1 VARRPSRLELEREIV
16 FRRCQQDPLFFIT
29 EFVKVNVVGKGYLP
43 FKMWPHQPE
52 ILEWMVEKHHLT
64 SSRNI
69 ALKARQVGWTTIGNA
84 FAMWSMLFHNDHPWL
99 QISVGQD
106 EAAKALTL
114 KLKQPYSMLPSWLR
128 RRLPQVTKDTGEE
141 FNFDNG
147 SGMQAVPST
156 ARSGRSLAV
165 YGVLF
170 DEAAFMETPEEVFA
184 GLEAMTYGPMFVF
197 STANGMGDFF
207 HSTWTESM
215 LPDSIWDS
223 KFYPWSV
230 VPGRD
235 EDGWYQSKLLAYR
248 GKEHVFYQ
256 EYPATPAE
264 AFLRSGRTA
273 FDLEHLDETQAWEE
287 ASFKIDLTLIN
298 VVDRESIARARFP
311 MSEIRD
317 LELYVWD
324 EPFIARNDDGTIH
337 QKPNY
342 VVACDVAEGL
352 EHGDY
357 TAITVRDVNRNEQV
371 AASLTHIPI
380 FNLGA
385 VLEVIGY
392 WYHTALVVV
401 ERNNFGLVPLQH
413 LQEHAYPRLYRMD
426 TVAEIRRGDRT
437 PRYGWITS
445 RVSKPKMVQD
455 LAKSFQ
461 IEDVKLHD
469 HRFLTQASTFV
480 ADGKGGYASDAP
492 NHDDMVMAEMIAEQ
506 GYLDS
511 HRHPIVWMDPEPGP
525 MTMGELFSPLPQK
538 TPVGSALARP
548 VGDRP
553 EEQSVIR
560 SFEI

>member
-1 VARRPSRLELEREIV
+1 MGRRTPSRLELERELI
-16 FRRCQQDPLFFIT
+16 FRRCQIDPMYFIT
-29 EFVKVNVVGKGYLP
+29 EFVKVNEVGRGYRKFDL
-43 FKMWPHQPE
+43 WEHQPE
-52 ILEWMVEKHHLT
+52 IIDWMHSKHTLKP
-64 SSRNI
+64 SRSI
-69 ALKARQVGWTTIGNA
+69 ALKARQIGWTTIGNA
-84 FAMWSMLFHNDHPWL
+84 FALWSMLFHNDHPWL

-114 KLKQPYSMLPSWLR
+114 KLKQPYSMLPSWMR
-128 RRLPQVTKDTGEE
+128 RRLPQVSKDTGEE

-207 HSTWTESM
+207 HSTWLEAD
-215 LPDSIWDS
+215 LDDSQWDS

-235 EDGWYQSKLLAYR
+235 EAWYKAKLLTYR

-256 EYPATPAE
+256 EYPASPAE

-273 FDLEHLDETQAWEE
+273 FDLGELEAKQAFEPPIAKYDLSLIADSV
-287 ASFKIDLTLIN
+287 ASIEVAKYDP
-298 VVDRESIARARFP
+298 A
-311 MSEIRD
+311 EIRD
-317 LELYVWD
+317 LELFVWHH
-324 EPFIARNDDGTIH
+324 PFVAYNDDGTIH

-342 VVACDVAEGL
+342 VIGCDVAEGL

-357 TAITVRDVNRNEQV
+357 TAISVRNVATNEQV
-371 AASLTHIPI
+371 ASSESHIPI

-385 VLEVIGY
+385 VLELLGY
-392 WYHTALVVV
+392 WYHTALIVV

-413 LQEHAYPRLYRMD
+413 LQESGYPRLYRMD
-426 TVAEIRRGDRT
+426 SIAQMKRGDRT

-445 RVSKPKMVQD
+445 KASKPKMVQD

-461 IEDVKLHD
+461 LEDVLLHD
-469 HRFLTQASTFV
+469 RRFLSEASTFV
-480 ADGKGGYASDAP
+480 ADGRGGYSSAPP
-492 NHDDMVMAEMIAEQ
+492 NHDDMVMAEMLSEQ

-511 HRHPIVWMDPEPGP
+511 PRFPIVWEDPTPGP
-525 MTMGELFSPLPQK
+525 LTMGDLFALGVADS
-538 TPVGSALARP
+538 PVGSALSKPIGGGNSTKP
-548 VGDRP
+548 V
-553 EEQSVIR
+553 VR
-560 SFEI
+560 SFEIS

>member
-1 VARRPSRLELEREIV
+1 
-16 FRRCQQDPLFFIT
+16 
-29 EFVKVNVVGKGYLP
+29 
-43 FKMWPHQPE
+43 
-52 ILEWMVEKHHLT
+52 
-64 SSRNI
+64 
-69 ALKARQVGWTTIGNA
+69 
-84 FAMWSMLFHNDHPWL
+84 
-99 QISVGQD
+99 VGQD

-207 HSTWTESM
+207 HSTWLESE
-215 LPDSIWDS
+215 LLDSEWDQ
-223 KFYPWSV
+223 KFYPWTV
-230 VPGRD
+230 VPGRTQ
-235 EDGWYQSKLLAYR
+235 EWYDTKLRTYR

-256 EYPATPAE
+256 EYPATPTE

-273 FDLEHLDETQAWEE
+273 FDLEHLDKTQPWSE
-287 ASFKIDLTLIN
+287 ATFKIDLNLIS
-298 VVDRESIARARFP
+298 VVDADSIERARFP
-311 MSEIRD
+311 ITESRD
-317 LELYVWD
+317 LELHVWE
-324 EPFIARNDDGTIH
+324 EPLVSRNDDGTIH

-342 VVACDVAEGL
+342 VVSCDVAEGL

-357 TAITVRDVNRNEQV
+357 TAISVRNVNTNEQV

-380 FNLGA
+380 FNLGS

-392 WYHTALVVV
+392 WYHSALVVV
-401 ERNNFGLVPLQH
+401 ERNNFGLVPLQY
-413 LQEHAYPRLYRMD
+413 LQEHHYPRLYRMD
-426 TVAEIRRGDRT
+426 TIAEMKRGDRT

-445 RVSKPKMVQD
+445 RASKPKMVQD

-461 IEDVKLHD
+461 LEDVRIHD
-469 HRFLTQASTFV
+469 RRFLQQASAFV
-480 ADGKGGYASDAP
+480 ADGKGGYSAEAP
-492 NHDDMVMAEMIAEQ
+492 NHDDMVMAEMRAEQ
-506 GYLDS
+506 GYVDS
-511 HRHPIVWMDPEPGP
+511 PRFPLTWMDPEPGP
-525 MTMGELFSPLPQK
+525 MTMGELFAR
-538 TPVGSALARP
+538 TPIGSSVGSALSKP
-548 VGDRP
+548 IGDRP
-553 EEQSVIR
+553 EERSVVR